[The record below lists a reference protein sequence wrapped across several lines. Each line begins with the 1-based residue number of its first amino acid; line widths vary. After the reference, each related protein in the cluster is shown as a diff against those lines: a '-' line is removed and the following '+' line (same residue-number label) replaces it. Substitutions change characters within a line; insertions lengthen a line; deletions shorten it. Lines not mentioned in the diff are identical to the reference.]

1 MFFGTLLLLVTWMV
15 MGLLSKFLHS
25 KNDLRAASGL
35 ADDQEVDALFYALKE
50 AAGNINS
57 NDHVS
62 EQLLG

>member
-1 MFFGTLLLLVTWMV
+1 MV
-15 MGLLSKFLHS
+15 MVLLSKFLHS

-57 NDHVS
+57 NDHVTF
-62 EQLLG
+62 EEFRLGVVDFPFMLE